1 MKSVHDTFAIWDG
14 GERAAGFEG
23 SLDGGHQAAA
33 GRAPGRDNVI
43 DLAAWKAANR
53 ELWEEPEGPGPECAE
68 AAPEPPARRARRS
81 RRRAYIDPELFS
93 ILGVAGVLAAL
104 MARVLVF

>member
-1 MKSVHDTFAIWDG
+1 MKSVHETFPVWDG
-14 GERAAGFEG
+14 GERAAGFDG
-23 SLDGGHQAAA
+23 SLDSGRQAAI
-33 GRAPGRDNVI
+33 RAPRNNVI

-53 ELWEEPEGPGPECAE
+53 ELWEEPEGFGPEYSE

-81 RRRAYIDPELFS
+81 RRRAYVDPELFS
-93 ILGVAGVLAAL
+93 ILGVVGVLAAL